1 MPFLHRARCL
11 LFANTHTHT
20 RHTAQPHI
28 ISLLII
34 IGTHDMD
41 GNGLDGGAVVI
52 LLRITNEYVNVS
64 GICMVLVQISPC
76 IYSVYSLLLNISW
89 PFCFCFCFSFF
100 PGTILSEKS
109 FGARSLTRCACRSDK
124 SLNIICFF
132 RPNFTVFHCCN
143 WPRR

>member
-1 MPFLHRARCL
+1 MQFLHCARCL

-64 GICMVLVQISPC
+64 GICMVLLHSPC
-76 IYSVYSLLLNISW
+76 IYGVYSLLLNFSW
-89 PFCFCFCFSFF
+89 PFCFCFFFSWNN
-100 PGTILSEKS
+100 S
-109 FGARSLTRCACRSDK
+109 FGK
-124 SLNIICFF
+124 IF
-132 RPNFTVFHCCN
+132 RGEIVDALRMPIRQIVEHHLLL
-143 WPRR
+143 